1 MEQIWQWFTAPLQ
14 FEFMTKAL
22 WVSALVGTACAV
34 LSCYMILKGWA
45 LMGDAVSHA
54 VLPGV
59 VLAYAWQVP
68 LAIGAFIAGLGSVLL
83 TGVVQANT
91 RIKED
96 TAIGLVFTGCF
107 ALGLVLISKI
117 PANVDLMHILFGNL
131 LGISPTN
138 LWQTV
143 VITLVAMVILLLL
156 RKDLLLFCF
165 DPIHAKTIGLHTG
178 FLYYVLLTVLALT
191 IVAAQQTVG
200 IILVIAMLVTP
211 GATGYL
217 LRDDFDQM
225 TIVAVASAL
234 FSSLLGTYLS
244 FHFDAST
251 AGCIVLLQTS
261 LFFLAMIFA
270 PKHGILAQRS
280 RTQVVTK

>member
-22 WVSALVGTACAV
+22 WVSALVGTVCAV

-59 VLAYAWQVP
+59 VLAHAWQVP

-83 TGVVQANT
+83 IGVVQANT

-280 RTQVVTK
+280 RN